1 MSNVLTKD
9 AALANIAAN
18 ISITLVQKGLSQG
31 DLARAIQDE
40 GEALQ
45 ATRMRVSRY
54 ATGKVMPDAVALS
67 HLAEALEVSTDFL
80 LSTPRRRSQKAG

>member
-1 MSNVLTKD
+1 MLTKD
-9 AALANIAAN
+9 EALANIAAN
-18 ISITLVQKGLSQG
+18 ISITLERKDLSQG
-31 DLARAIQDE
+31 DLARAIQEE
-40 GEALQ
+40 GESLQ

-80 LSTPRRRSQKAG
+80 LSTPPRRRSQKAG